1 MLDRLAAASSSPN
14 PLVPNWTEVIVGA
27 IAFFIVFFALWK
39 VLLPRILTTLNER
52 TDAIEGGIERA
63 AQAEAE
69 ANRLREQFQAQLA
82 EARHE
87 AARQREQALEEGAQI
102 VAAKREEAQAEAARI
117 IAAAHTQIDADRQQ
131 AFASLRGQIGTLAVQ
146 LAGKIVGESLDDE
159 ARQSRVV
166 DRFLADLD
174 ASQAESSGARASS

>member
-1 MLDRLAAASSSPN
+1 MHELAQAASKN
-14 PLVPNWTEVIVGA
+14 PLVPNWTEVIVGG

-69 ANRLREQFQAQLA
+69 ANRLREHFQAQLA

-117 IAAAHTQIDADRQQ
+117 VAAAHIQIDADRQQ
-131 AFASLRGQIGTLAVQ
+131 AFSSLRGEIGTLAVQ
-146 LAGKIVGESLDDE
+146 LASKIVGESLDEE

-166 DRFLADLD
+166 DRFLDDLD
-174 ASQAESSGARASS
+174 ASRAASSGARTSS